1 MTGDPKMVVVTE
13 NFCNACGTPQVDVHH
28 QSFPEIRIS
37 GETPN
42 QAADGLL
49 DSLESNLRAVSDP
62 LHREPVQAAI
72 ADVQAYIGRDPARQ
86 PKLSEVIDVGPG
98 SASGTGPA
106 PNALVK
112 SATLEVRRLT
122 LPKGR
127 GIPTHHAA
135 GEITVHCLAGRIA
148 FTAGGETREVGAGQ
162 LIALA
167 AGEPHSLVGLEDSTV
182 LVTKVSVPKGQPA
195 RPGEK

>member
-28 QSFPEIRIS
+28 QSFPEIRFS
-37 GETPN
+37 GESPD

-49 DSLESNLRAVSDP
+49 DRLESNLRAVSDP
-62 LHREPVQAAI
+62 LHREPVQAAM
-72 ADVQAYIGRDPARQ
+72 ADVQAYIRRDTARQ
-86 PKLSEVIDVGPG
+86 PKLSEVIDVSPA
-98 SASGTGPA
+98 SASESGPT
-106 PNALVK
+106 PNSLVK

-122 LPKGR
+122 LPRGR

-135 GEITVHCLAGRIA
+135 GEITVQCLAGRIA

-182 LVTKVSVPKGQPA
+182 LVTRVLVTKVQPA
-195 RPGEK
+195 